1 MSVNKPADKKLYD
14 SVKAQVMRAI
24 PKHSAYRSGRIVM
37 LYKQKFKAK
46 YGNKRS
52 PYTGKK
58 PLNKGLDRWFKE
70 DWRSQKG
77 KKGYDTKGDIFRP
90 TKRITKDT
98 PTTMS
103 ELSRGHIKRAM
114 KEKKSTGRVKKYK
127 K

>member
-103 ELSRGHIKRAM
+103 ELSRGQIKRAM

>member
-90 TKRITKDT
+90 T
-98 PTTMS
+98 TMS
-103 ELSRGHIKRAM
+103 ELSKGQIKRAM